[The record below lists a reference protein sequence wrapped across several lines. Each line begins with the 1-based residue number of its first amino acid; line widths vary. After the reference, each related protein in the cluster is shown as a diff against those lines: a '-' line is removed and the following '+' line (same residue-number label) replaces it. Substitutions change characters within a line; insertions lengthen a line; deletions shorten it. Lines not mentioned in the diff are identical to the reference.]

1 MNYFG
6 NILIENTLFICTQFT
21 ILTNSILLSQNINDW
36 SHDNYP
42 RNISS
47 IFYEIFYLKNN
58 VFKWELIF
66 IKLVALIFMCI
77 LRDDLIWKPRH
88 LFESLK
94 PASFYNHS
102 FGFLIIHQ
110 VAKRNYQ
117 KHYDGINEIY
127 VAQSQ

>member
-77 LRDDLIWKPRH
+77 LRDDLI
-88 LFESLK
+88 
-94 PASFYNHS
+94 
-102 FGFLIIHQ
+102 
-110 VAKRNYQ
+110 
-117 KHYDGINEIY
+117 
-127 VAQSQ
+127 